1 MIRVASSWRS
11 SQWHKKMRTGFRTN
25 YVIGRLRCN
34 FVEIQRKGSS
44 IMTFRRWRLELS
56 WVLHDELG
64 R

>member
-11 SQWHKKMRTGFRTN
+11 SQWHKRNENRVKTN
-25 YVIGRLRCN
+25 YVFGRLKCN
-34 FVEIQRKGSS
+34 FVEIQQKGSS
-44 IMTFRRWRLELS
+44 IMTLRRWRLELS